1 MPSNITLFLPA
12 QHIGWLGTCK
22 ESQDAALLLQRR
34 LTQGVVRGE
43 DDPGGLKKP
52 PGRLG
57 LYLRPSEVWRQASGR
72 MGGRFRRIKLVVQK
86 PGEGEATGLSCSD
99 QVL

>member
-1 MPSNITLFLPA
+1 MKMTLEGSKSHL
-12 QHIGWLGTCK
+12 
-22 ESQDAALLLQRR
+22 
-34 LTQGVVRGE
+34 
-43 DDPGGLKKP
+43 GGLAST
-52 PGRLG
+52 
-57 LYLRPSEVWRQASGR
+57 LRPSEVWRQASGR